1 MSMQE
6 SLQFNI
12 VKTIILFAQ
21 WPGFSI
27 AGRLEVTVVQIDTVN
42 ALQFALN
49 EKSMQRGLYWKQGH
63 LQPVTCIHRPSNCA
77 LNCNGPIILW
87 NGSWWW
93 LIHYQCH
100 QVLHIQTCNN
110 YCSLKIVRFGCGQLA
125 RGRCCDIEIW
135 QLQTGQLE
143 QNFHAT

>member
-1 MSMQE
+1 MSVQE
-6 SLQFNI
+6 SLQVNI
-12 VKTIILFAQ
+12 VKTITLFVQ

-63 LQPVTCIHRPSNCA
+63 LRPATCIYRPSNCA
-77 LNCNGPIILW
+77 LSCNGPIILW

-93 LIHYQCH
+93 LSHYQCN
-100 QVLHIQTCNN
+100 QVLHIQTCN
-110 YCSLKIVRFGCGQLA
+110 CSLKTWEEEEEEEEEDLVAVNLLGGGVVILKFGNCKL
-125 RGRCCDIEIW
+125 
-135 QLQTGQLE
+135 T
-143 QNFHAT
+143 N